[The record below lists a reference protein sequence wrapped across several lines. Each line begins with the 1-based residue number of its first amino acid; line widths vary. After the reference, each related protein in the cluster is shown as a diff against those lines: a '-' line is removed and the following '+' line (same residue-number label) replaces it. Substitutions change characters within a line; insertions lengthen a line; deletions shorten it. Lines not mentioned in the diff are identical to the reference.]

1 MAYSKDRI
9 DLRGDGRILLY
20 TRSDVAKPIWQVRL
34 RVPNAGEYRSY
45 STKTLDLDEA
55 KRIAVNRYEELYI
68 DVKMGGLLTTKTFK
82 AVFEEWRDYEANG
95 GTTQKG
101 GTWDSTIER
110 IESYA

>member
-1 MAYSKDRI
+1 MTQNVKILAMHPGMQGLFPNKPEHWDFITHCESAEATI
-9 DLRGDGRILLY
+9 AERGNEVEMLL
-20 TRSDVAKPIWQVRL
+20 SASIEKLDKAVLEQLPNLKMVALP
-34 RVPNAGEYRSY
+34 
-45 STKTLDLDEA
+45 
-55 KRIAVNRYEELYI
+55 
-68 DVKMGGLLTTKTFK
+68 TTKTFK